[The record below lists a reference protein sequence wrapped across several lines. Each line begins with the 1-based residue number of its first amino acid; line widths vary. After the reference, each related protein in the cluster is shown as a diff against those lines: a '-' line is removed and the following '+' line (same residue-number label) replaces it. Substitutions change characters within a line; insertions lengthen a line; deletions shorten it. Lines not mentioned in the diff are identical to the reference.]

1 MNIPNTIHFTS
12 AKNFRLS
19 CWWPLGS
26 GSLELYTF
34 GRCVFDPIMVTVW
47 NHKQI
52 CNHSFNT
59 FVNYQRI
66 LLLIDFAV
74 DWDRS
79 MERNWNKN
87 PRCKLLMRRP
97 CLTSV
102 THSGQQ
108 AIVYIVH
115 NKIGQRG
122 ESTTRVH
129 SSILT
134 YRKSRILDKRTSTRI
149 NDKEKTTNCNL
160 SC

>member
-1 MNIPNTIHFTS
+1 
-12 AKNFRLS
+12 
-19 CWWPLGS
+19 
-26 GSLELYTF
+26 
-34 GRCVFDPIMVTVW
+34 MVTVW

-79 MERNWNKN
+79 MERNWKKN

-108 AIVYIVH
+108 ALVYIVH

-129 SSILT
+129 SFILT
-134 YRKSRILDKRTSTRI
+134 YRKSRILEKRTPIRI
-149 NDKEKTTNCNL
+149 NDKKKTTNCNH
-160 SC
+160 SCLKRQNMYEYVIIYLHEQLLCIIIDFYELKVIRLIKTDFYV